1 MITAG
6 GYRIKAIVA
15 VWQEDKA
22 IDPNGKLHVLSPCGY
37 CRQFMLNINEDNLET
52 DVILGRDKVVKL
64 KDLLPY
70 YEWSEP
76 LDRPSGQP

>member
-6 GYRIKAIVA
+6 EYRIEAIVA

-22 IDPNGKLHVLSPCGY
+22 IDPNGELHVLSPCGY
-37 CRQFMLNINEDNLET
+37 CRQFMRDVNEDNLET
-52 DVILGRDKVVKL
+52 DVILGRDKVAKL

-76 LDRPSGQP
+76 ADRPSGQP